1 MWFHLSG
8 FLVVQEMLENLTHER
23 LYETNSDY
31 RKAANILL
39 AMEEREEMLH
49 SDLAMERSFHKVWG
63 AVGVLLFLYGVVYGS
78 WLCPK

>member
-1 MWFHLSG
+1 
-8 FLVVQEMLENLTHER
+8 MLEHLTHET

-39 AMEEREEMLH
+39 AMEEREEQLQ

-63 AVGVLLFLYGVVYGS
+63 AVGVLVFLYGVVYGS